1 MKKMMM
7 VLLAMALAMGLG
19 LARAEASAFTLE
31 GIVTEMRE
39 DGAFLLNTAD
49 FGDVLVKVSETTEW
63 TQLKGIEAGAW
74 VAVTFDGVMTRSI
87 PPQITAQSVRWFRI
101 DGVVLDEVAPE
112 GAFLLD
118 TFTLGKLVVHLP
130 EGVAAPA
137 PGTLWSVDYNGIVML
152 SYPGQIA
159 ARNLVALEA
168 LSGTVT
174 ASGEGFLTLDT
185 PDGAC
190 RVALKPNARLPEAI
204 NVGDAVTVYMQKNR
218 TAPADGSFVA
228 DVVIIE
234 P

>member
-1 MKKMMM
+1 MPELPE
-7 VLLAMALAMGLG
+7 VETIVRALANGG
-19 LARAEASAFTLE
+19 RE
-31 GIVTEMRE
+31 GPAITGRIIQTGEIY
-39 DGAFLLNTAD
+39 
-49 FGDVLVKVSETTEW
+49 W
-63 TQLKGIEAGAW
+63 P
-74 VAVTFDGVMTRSI
+74 RS
-87 PPQITAQSVRWFRI
+87 
-101 DGVVLDEVAPE
+101 
-112 GAFLLD
+112 
-118 TFTLGKLVVHLP
+118 
-130 EGVAAPA
+130 VAAPA

-174 ASGEGFLTLDT
+174 ASGEDFLTLDT